1 MNRVDRCSQSLLQ
14 RLIQLRLGHGA
25 SLESTGMI
33 CARNV
38 GCDNVVVANN
48 QRCRRGGARGICSVN
63 RFQVQGVVHR
73 KRFGHRYMST
83 KSGPKS
89 GVSAPI
95 DLHDEFL
102 SNINDEG
109 EAPSAAGSTHSASI
123 RFVNKTKSSGSKD
136 RFRHGE
142 FSEGDMYSA
151 KPVWQQ
157 LNEIE
162 STWNMQF
169 RRKGRVESQRAIS
182 RAKKSVEALDAIEAN
197 DSRLVNIDS
206 FREAGGVDRND
217 PAASAGFLSSV
228 PHPAPPFPDQRG
240 VPPGLHSAANPNTR
254 RMPSVVGDGYKN
266 APVRVGKGAVAPTA
280 GGSLSS
286 NRWMDKG
293 NVSASVP
300 PGGFLV
306 NDLHLPGDQYYEA
319 VSLEGDSVDGITVSA
334 KELNLDPEEEKLR
347 ASLAPSVF
355 LGRLLNN
362 SERSVVEGIF
372 GNKEAG
378 VIDAATPAAVIES
391 ETKLEPETWLNMNPA
406 HIVLQQSILKCRS
419 SSQILIAIGDKLDKM
434 NAVNASTA
442 LHRLARH
449 TTSYSRYSLTSND
462 TFCRLLAVLERHLL
476 DLDSQGL
483 TNVLWSVVR
492 LGVQPNWLDALLA
505 AINNHANDLTP
516 SELAS
521 CLFAMSKLPVKT
533 ATSVDLRDRV
543 IALAQE
549 RVSHFKRPLDLT
561 CIATAL
567 ARLNV
572 RNPVLFGRISSSVL
586 AVMNDFTLQQLC
598 GIAWSFASLGFTDRA
613 LFARIRQFL
622 EEHASAGN
630 MHDVVHLAW
639 ALSKVREADSEVF
652 LCTISPLVRAHV
664 SHLTCRDITT
674 VAWAFVN
681 AEIDDPDLFEDL
693 ACALQHHVDEMGT
706 HDVAAAVAAFAHME
720 ESHKALFKKMRNRA
734 LLMASEFTPLQL
746 AKIVRGFSSV
756 ADERFY
762 SQLCRSIESKVHLM
776 LPENVVEV
784 LMGLTE
790 AGHVPPS
797 LLKQLLTA
805 VSSGVCKMYAE
816 DCLLLFQVALRLKR
830 DCNDRVTIST
840 LDKLQHALVEQIEAR
855 VGRWKCYN
863 ISHITSYFECL
874 SGMGIGGSKG
884 DASVRILSKQLSSC
898 LNRLGTAKL
907 PTEDR
912 NHAFASFISACA
924 SLPPRK
930 LAVFQAELS
939 KSPEL
944 MASMHNCVAA
954 LRSGDYLASES
965 SPISHVD
972 ACYCLVRMGYLDD
985 GVVSLCDELV
995 ESYSDPD
1002 KLDLSDPKTLDKLSK
1017 TIWLLME
1024 SNLHVAW
1031 VRERLRAVAEAQF
1044 TPSASDSLI
1053 RLLWSSAVLGED
1065 ELLMSM
1071 LPKFVPVFDR
1081 LPEDM
1086 LSAQQ
1091 VALHVLRCLPVD
1103 TDTSNGQSTSSTS
1116 DANNTLSN
1124 SVVSCTGERYLIS
1137 SEVHNTLVEWLDY
1150 QRDDLFTVT
1159 PGSRK
1164 KRALE
1169 LDYDAVLSETLI
1181 SMKIPHKTVH
1191 TVANIYRVSVA
1202 FPMENHVLDVLNFTD
1217 CFVPHGQPR
1226 SRALLRQRQLQL
1238 LGYGVASV
1246 NLGSVYATSREG
1258 SCKPLIAKA
1267 ISGFVETAADYLPA
1281 TTQ

>member
-1 MNRVDRCSQSLLQ
+1 
-14 RLIQLRLGHGA
+14 
-25 SLESTGMI
+25 
-33 CARNV
+33 
-38 GCDNVVVANN
+38 
-48 QRCRRGGARGICSVN
+48 
-63 RFQVQGVVHR
+63 
-73 KRFGHRYMST
+73 MST
-83 KSGPKS
+83 R
-89 GVSAPI
+89 SATKAGTPAPM
-95 DLHDEFL
+95 DLHGEFL
-102 SNINDEG
+102 SNCNDEG
-109 EAPSAAGSTHSASI
+109 EAPSVAGSTHSASI
-123 RFVNKTKSSGSKD
+123 RFVNKAKSSGSKD

-142 FSEGDMYSA
+142 FTEGDMYSA

-169 RRKGRVESQRAIS
+169 RRKGRVESQRAITK
-182 RAKKSVEALDAIEAN
+182 AKKCVEALDAVEAN

-206 FREAGGVDRND
+206 FREVGGVDRND
-217 PAASAGFLSSV
+217 ATAPAEFLSSV
-228 PHPAPPFPDQRG
+228 THRAPPSPDQKSGPPDIHPA
-240 VPPGLHSAANPNTR
+240 SNPNTK
-254 RMPSVVGDGYKN
+254 RMQSVVGDGYKN
-266 APVRVGKGAVAPTA
+266 APVRVGKGGAAAPATA
-280 GGSLSS
+280 GTSLSG
-286 NRWMDKG
+286 NRWMDRG
-293 NVSASVP
+293 HASSTVP
-300 PGGFLV
+300 PGGLLV

-319 VSLEGDSVDGITVSA
+319 VSLDDDGSKGISVSA
-334 KELNLDPEEEKLR
+334 KELNLSPEEEKLR
-347 ASLAPSVF
+347 ASLAPSVLF
-355 LGRLLNN
+355 DHLLND

-372 GNKEAG
+372 GNKPG

-419 SSQILIAIGDKLDKM
+419 SSQILIAIGDKLDKL

-449 TTSYSRYSLTSND
+449 TTSYSRYSLTSNE
-462 TFCRLLAVLERHLL
+462 TFTRLLAVLERHLL

-483 TNVLWSVVR
+483 TNVLWSLVR

-505 AINNHANDLTP
+505 TLNNHANDLTP

-586 AVMNDFTLQQLC
+586 AVVNDFTLQQLC

-622 EEHASAGN
+622 EEHAGAGN

-639 ALSKVREADSEVF
+639 ALSKVREADREVF

-762 SQLCRSIESKVHLM
+762 GQLCRSIEGKVHLM

-790 AGHVPPS
+790 AGHVPPA

-805 VSSGVCKMYAE
+805 VSSGVRKMYAE

-830 DCNDRVTIST
+830 DCTERATIST

-884 DASVRILSKQLSSC
+884 DSSVRILSKQLSAC

-907 PTEDR
+907 PTSER
-912 NHAFASFISACA
+912 NHAFGSFISACA

-965 SPISHVD
+965 SPISRTD

-1002 KLDLSDPKTLDKLSK
+1002 ELDLSDPKTLDHLSK

-1024 SNLHVAW
+1024 CNLHVAW
-1031 VRERLRAVAEAQF
+1031 VRDRLRAVSESQF

-1053 RLLWSSAVLGED
+1053 RLLWSCAVLGED
-1065 ELLMSM
+1065 ALLMSM
-1071 LPKFVPVFDR
+1071 LPRFVPVFER

-1103 TDTSNGQSTSSTS
+1103 TDTSNGHSKLEPGDPNNSQSN
-1116 DANNTLSN
+1116 A
-1124 SVVSCTGERYLIS
+1124 VVSCTGERYLIS

-1169 LDYDAVLSETLI
+1169 LDYDAVLSETLV

-1191 TVANIYRVSVA
+1191 TVANVYRVSVS
-1202 FPMENHVLDVLNFTD
+1202 FPMENHVLDVLSFTD

-1246 NLGSVYATSREG
+1246 NLGHVYAASREG
-1258 SCKPLIAKA
+1258 SCKPLVAKA

-1281 TTQ
+1281 APH